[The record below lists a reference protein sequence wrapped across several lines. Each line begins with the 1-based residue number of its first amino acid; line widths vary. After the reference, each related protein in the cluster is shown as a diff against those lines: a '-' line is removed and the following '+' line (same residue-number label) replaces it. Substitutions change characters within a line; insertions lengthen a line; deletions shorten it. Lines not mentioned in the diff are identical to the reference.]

1 MHQSTIF
8 NESCCIVLH
17 VLRDHARLRLH
28 DNDDF
33 GGVVLGDAAI
43 EHLDAFGLP
52 TWGLV
57 VIELVNKVCK
67 WVADV

>member
-8 NESCCIVLH
+8 NESCCIVLK

-33 GGVVLGDAAI
+33 GGVVLGAAAI
-43 EHLDAFGLP
+43 EHLDALGLP

-67 WVADV
+67 